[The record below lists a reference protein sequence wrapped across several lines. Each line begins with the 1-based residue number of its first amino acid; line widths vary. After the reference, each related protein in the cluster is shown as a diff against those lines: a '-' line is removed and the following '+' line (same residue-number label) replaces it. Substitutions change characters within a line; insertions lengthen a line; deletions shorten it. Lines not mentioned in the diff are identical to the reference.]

1 MERRAINV
9 CYCKLAVIF
18 GLFSPWVTI
27 TGDRAWEGQRDY
39 KMGEGGREGEEEKSA
54 VNDYRCNL
62 AVCWTEFTLGLGFER
77 C

>member
-1 MERRAINV
+1 MGKRAINV

-18 GLFSPWVTI
+18 GLFHPGLLYLGIGLGRDRGI
-27 TGDRAWEGQRDY
+27 TRW
-39 KMGEGGREGEEEKSA
+39 EGGREGEEERSA

-77 C
+77 L

>member
-1 MERRAINV
+1 MGKRAINV

-27 TGDRAWEGQRDY
+27 PGDRAWEGQRGLQD
-39 KMGEGGREGEEEKSA
+39 GREGEEEKSA

-77 C
+77 L

>member
-1 MERRAINV
+1 MGKRAINV

-27 TGDRAWEGQRDY
+27 PGDRAWEGQRGLQDR
-39 KMGEGGREGEEEKSA
+39 REGEEEKSA

-77 C
+77 L

>member
-1 MERRAINV
+1 MGKRAINV

-18 GLFSPWVTI
+18 GLFHPGLLYLGIGLGRV
-27 TGDRAWEGQRDY
+27 QRDY
-39 KMGEGGREGEEEKSA
+39 KMGGREGEEEKSA

-77 C
+77 L